1 MDLALNLQ
9 TLLNGLANGALYAV
23 IAAGFVLVYRATG
36 VTNFAISEFLLIG
49 AYLTYTLSLFLPVL
63 LAILLALP
71 LAFIFGVLIER
82 GFVRPLLGRN
92 VVAVIMATIG
102 LAATLDGAALIVW
115 GPDQKAMG
123 AADISHLPKELPNL
137 AFNMGGVFLSS
148 KAVWSLI
155 LALPLAVFLIAM
167 LKYTRYGILLRAVS
181 ESETAALAL
190 GINAP
195 RVVAISWG
203 ISAMMAAIGGAFL
216 AGAAGGGGP
225 GHHLILL
232 GLVVFP
238 VAILGGFDSVA
249 GAVVA
254 GLLIGLIEAFSQLY
268 LETLLPGITQAIP
281 FVIVLLVL
289 MLRPYGLFGQHR
301 IERV

>member
-1 MDLALNLQ
+1 
-9 TLLNGLANGALYAV
+9 V

-63 LAILLALP
+63 LAMLLALP
-71 LAFIFGVLIER
+71 AAFVFGVLVER

-123 AADISHLPKELPNL
+123 AADMAQLPKELPNL
-137 AFNMGGVFLSS
+137 ALNVGGVFLSS

-155 LALPLAVFLIAM
+155 LALPIAIFLIAM

-195 RVVAISWG
+195 RVVAIAWG

-225 GHHLILL
+225 GHHLIPL

-254 GLLIGLIEAFSQLY
+254 GLLIGLVEAFSQLY
-268 LETLLPGITQAIP
+268 LETLLPGISQAIP